1 MRSYIITYSYPAK
14 YRGTYLIQ
22 GEDGIDASDKLKKYL
37 EETHGGTTDS
47 HCVVLEVEG
56 SSIQIVGYSE

>member
-1 MRSYIITYSYPAK
+1 MRNYIITYSYPAK

-22 GEDGIDASDKLKKYL
+22 GKDGIDASDKLSKYL
-37 EETHGGTTDS
+37 KETYGDTTDA

-56 SSIQIVGYSE
+56 SSIQIVGYPQ